1 MTGSAPVI
9 PLALRVHLA
18 HAVVQAVADEATV
31 DILHIKGPAAA
42 AVRGL
47 DRPSVDADVL
57 VRPSHLKRLAAALRR
72 SGWERVTDL
81 YSGGLVEHS
90 ANWYHPQVGQLD
102 LHVRFPGIMIDPADA
117 FDHLW
122 VARETVEIAHRP
134 VSVPSASAHRLIV
147 LIHAARNPGARTPEI
162 AATWHALNDTERAAV
177 SAESVA
183 LRAGTA
189 LAASLGVFAPN
200 ETARDAAMWRLYAE
214 DISSAPTLR
223 RVLSHAKAS
232 PTRRLIHVRTLGA
245 IFYLVMSKPRRMA
258 VELGRAATPIEV
270 IKGYRDMVV
279 AGVLGRRRRRGG
291 PPSPSEG

>member
-1 MTGSAPVI
+1 MTGSAPTI
-9 PLALRVHLA
+9 PVALRVHLA

-57 VRPSHLKRLAAALRR
+57 VRPSHLKRLVAALRR
-72 SGWERVTDL
+72 SGWERVTEL

-102 LHVRFPGIMIDPADA
+102 LHVRFPGIMLDPADA

-162 AATWHALNDTERAAV
+162 AVTWHALSDAERADV
-177 SAESVA
+177 SAESAA
-183 LRAGTA
+183 LSASTA
-189 LAASLGVFAPN
+189 LAASLGVLDPN
-200 ETARDAAMWRLYAE
+200 ETAHDAAMWRLYAE
-214 DISSAPTLR
+214 DVSAAPTLQ
-223 RVLSHAKAS
+223 RVLSNAKGS
-232 PTRRLIHVRTLGA
+232 PSRRFRRVRTFGA
-245 IFYLVMSKPRRMA
+245 ILYLVMTKPKRMA
-258 VELGRAATPIEV
+258 VELGRPATPIE
-270 IKGYRDMVV
+270 IMRGYRDMVV
-279 AGVLGRRRRRGG
+279 AGVLGRRPRRRQ
-291 PPSPSEG
+291 PPSTAEG